1 MPSTSPPEVK
11 AGTANNNIK
20 LKNNKM
26 EMKRNLLKTMLCLFA
41 TLWTGTVLADEE
53 VVSEATTW
61 TFNDYAETETKVSES
76 IIKPQTNKLY
86 NRSASSGRTFSFP
99 ALDEEENLTFSDG
112 TTVNVTRV
120 AKTTN
125 DAISGVTANMTAG
138 TAGNT
143 GTPYFAFNTNVA
155 GTCFAYMKQ
164 GAANQLRVNFTDGTT
179 LSQVACSTA
188 NEIVE
193 VQLTSSKAGTFFIGA
208 TNGTAERYI
217 YAIRF
222 VPRTDL
228 IVGETTTWTFNEYET
243 PANLTFN
250 NTSALSVKNKLYNR
264 SVSLSDVKKFT
275 FEDATPQLL
284 SFTDGYTVKVSKT
297 AKSGANSNSYSNNNM
312 ATLTADDL
320 SSNCTPFMA
329 FNTSVAGTCYAYVKG
344 EADGNVRVYF
354 SDGTTATN
362 GNPDNVNANNITE
375 IKNVASKGGTF
386 FIGGLSHII
395 RHIYAIRFVPASE
408 AKDEW
413 VYIGETGYATWGNN
427 SGKDIL
433 ELPTGLTAYKAEASS
448 DGHSVTLTALDK
460 MRRGQAYVIKGT
472 PETNYPLTYDGT
484 ESVGGEYNGGDM
496 QRVSADMENFAPTN
510 GETGDALRNRY
521 ILGNDNGVA
530 KFFTPSGN
538 GTLKKGKA
546 YLQTKKTLTSADPGA
561 PGLNLIIAN
570 NNATGINEVKG
581 SEFKVQGDS
590 AYYNLNGQRV
600 AQPTKGLYIVNGKKV
615 VIK

>member
-1 MPSTSPPEVK
+1 M
-11 AGTANNNIK
+11 A
-20 LKNNKM
+20 
-26 EMKRNLLKTMLCLFA
+26 LCAFVAALPIGA
-41 TLWTGTVLADEE
+41 WAQEE

-61 TFNDYAETETKVSES
+61 TFNDYAEAEVKVDAETV
-76 IIKPQTNKLY
+76 KPQTDKLY

-99 ALDEEENLTFSDG
+99 ALGAGENLTFSDG

-125 DAISGVTANMTAG
+125 DAISGVMVNMTAG

-143 GTPYFAFNTNVA
+143 GTPYFAFNTSVA

-164 GAANQLRVNFTDGTT
+164 GQANQLRVNFTDGTT

-228 IVGETTTWTFNEYET
+228 IVSETTTWTFNDYET
-243 PANLTFN
+243 PADLTYDK
-250 NTSALSVKNKLYNR
+250 TSALSVKNKLYNR

-275 FEDATPQLL
+275 FEDVTPQLL

-297 AKSGANSNSYSNNNM
+297 AKSGADASSYNNSNM

-329 FNTSVAGTCYAYVKG
+329 FNTSVAGTCYAYVMG
-344 EADGNVRVYF
+344 EAAGNVRVYF
-354 SDGTTATN
+354 SDGETAAN
-362 GNPDNVNANNITE
+362 GTPGSVNANNMTE

-386 FIGGLSHII
+386 FIGGVSNII

-427 SGKDIL
+427 SGKDII
-433 ELPTGLTAYKAEASS
+433 ELPTGLTAYKASA
-448 DGHSVTLTALDK
+448 GTNSVTLTALDK
-460 MRRGQAYVIKGT
+460 MRRGQAYVLKGT
-472 PETNYPLTYDGT
+472 PDTNYGLTYDGT
-484 ESVGGEYNGGDM
+484 QSVGGEYNGGDM

-510 GETGDALRNRY
+510 GESGDALRNRY

-530 KFFTPSGN
+530 KFFVPSGE

-546 YLQTKKTLTSADPGA
+546 YLQTKKTLTPAAGA
-561 PGLNLIIAN
+561 RGIEIVFEDEI
-570 NNATGINEVKG
+570 TGINNVNLKT
-581 SEFKVQGDS
+581 KVNKDYFNH
-590 AYYNLNGQRV
+590 AGQRV
-600 AQPTKGLYIVNGKKV
+600 AAPVKGLYIVNGKKV
-615 VIK
+615 IIK